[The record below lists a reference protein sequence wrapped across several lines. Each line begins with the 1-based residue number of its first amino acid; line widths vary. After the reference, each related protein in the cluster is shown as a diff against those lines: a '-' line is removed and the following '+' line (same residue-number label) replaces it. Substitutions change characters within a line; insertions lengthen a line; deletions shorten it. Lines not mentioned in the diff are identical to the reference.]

1 MRKRDLAGSCMEIRS
16 LQTPAF
22 QNSTPSIRALLYQDT
37 TEKLVPNLLDKT
49 GYVLDIRNLSYYLD
63 KGLVITKIHKVI
75 TFDQRPWLRSYI
87 DFNTGKRTVAKNAFE
102 KDFFKLMNNSVFGKT
117 MENLR
122 GRVDMKFA
130 TSNSNWGDKAIKR
143 ERTIERNLASP
154 LYDGHIIYNDDLAAI
169 KMKKKKLVLNKPIY
183 AGMCI
188 LDLSK
193 LHMYK
198 FHYDVIKAQYG
209 SNARLLFTDTDSLCY
224 HIRCHD
230 FYKDMWASKHL
241 YDLSNYPEDS
251 QYYDPSNK
259 SVIGLFKDECE
270 GKPCMEFV
278 GLRPKMYSLKVSATI
293 EKKTGKGIQKAHV
306 VATSRYVQPFRRV
319 CSEQGYVQR

>member
-1 MRKRDLAGSCMEIRS
+1 
-16 LQTPAF
+16 
-22 QNSTPSIRALLYQDT
+22 
-37 TEKLVPNLLDKT
+37 
-49 GYVLDIRNLSYYLD
+49 
-63 KGLVITKIHKVI
+63 
-75 TFDQRPWLRSYI
+75 
-87 DFNTGKRTVAKNAFE
+87 
-102 KDFFKLMNNSVFGKT
+102 

-130 TSNSNWGDKAIKR
+130 TSNSNWGDKAIKC
-143 ERTIERNLASP
+143 ERMLERILASP
-154 LYDGHIIYNDDLAAI
+154 LYNGHIPYTVDFAAI

-183 AGMCI
+183 ARMCI

-230 FYKDMWASKHL
+230 FYKDMLADKDN
-241 YDLSNYPEDS
+241 YDLSNYPKETKF
-251 QYYDPSNK
+251 YDPTNK
-259 SVIGLFKDECE
+259 EVIGKFKDECE

-306 VATSRYVQPFRRV
+306 KEKVSHADYRRCLMSDKRKDKQQLASWNTIRSSRHQINTLEINKVGLCCYDNKRWLKDDWIESYAHGHKRIN
-319 CSEQGYVQR
+319 E